1 LDEQSVEG
9 FRVGRRPAPTV
20 ASTEDSALSTS
31 VAEPPVLAP
40 SNALKLQRVV
50 GNAVVSR
57 MVEEGAEEAR
67 SPVLDVVG
75 RGGGQP
81 LDHEVRTEMEGRI
94 GHDFS
99 DVRVHTDSSAAA
111 SAQSVQAK
119 AYTVGN
125 EIVFD
130 SGHYQPGSE
139 SGRHTLAHELTH
151 VMQQRSGPVDGTPA
165 GGGVQ
170 LSDPSDR
177 FERAAEHSATLAM
190 AGQVPTATAATPGSV
205 QREASEEEP
214 KEDETVQGLFVQREG
229 PEEEERPEEG

>member
-1 LDEQSVEG
+1 
-9 FRVGRRPAPTV
+9 
-20 ASTEDSALSTS
+20 
-31 VAEPPVLAP
+31 VLAP
-40 SNALKLQRVV
+40 ANALRLQRVV

-57 MVEEGAEEAR
+57 MVEEGAQESV
-67 SPVLDVVG
+67 SPVLDIVG

-81 LDHEVRTEMEGRI
+81 LDHDVRTEMEGRL

-99 DVRVHTDSSAAA
+99 DVRVHTDSAAAA
-111 SAQSVQAK
+111 SAQSVQAR

-130 SGHYQPGSE
+130 SGHYQPGSD

-151 VMQQRSGPVDGTPA
+151 VVQQRSGPVDGTPA
-165 GGGVQ
+165 GGGIQ

-177 FERAAEHSATLAM
+177 FERAAENSASLAM
-190 AGQVPTATAATPGSV
+190 TGQAPAAAAAPGSV

-214 KEDETVQGLFVQREG
+214 KEDETVQGSFVQREG

>member
-1 LDEQSVEG
+1 LDEQSVDG
-9 FRVGRRPAPTV
+9 VRLGRRPAPAV
-20 ASTEDSALSTS
+20 ASTEDLTLSTS

-50 GNAVVSR
+50 GNAVVSQ
-57 MVEEGAEEAR
+57 MVEEGAEEAP

-81 LDHEVRTEMEGRI
+81 LDHDVRTEMEGRL

-99 DVRVHTDSSAAA
+99 DVRVHTDGAAAA
-111 SAQSVQAK
+111 SAKSVQAR

-130 SGHYQPGSE
+130 NGHYQPGSE

-151 VMQQRSGPVDGTPA
+151 VVQQRSGPVEGTPA
-165 GGGVQ
+165 GGGIQ

-177 FERAAEHSATLAM
+177 FEREAEHHA
-190 AGQVPTATAATPGSV
+190 TATTAAPAAV
-205 QREASEEEP
+205 QREMAAEEEP
-214 KEDETVQGLFVQREG
+214 KEDETVQGSFVQRDEG
-229 PEEEERPEEG
+229 PEEEERREEG